1 MTHFLYKAKK
11 GPKEVLEG
19 RIDADS
25 ENTAA
30 KKLAEDGLYPIWIKE
45 DNPLSKEKN
54 IGTRFFS
61 ERIKTKDLAN
71 FTRQLSEL
79 LDSDL
84 PLFNALNLLEKQIGP
99 PRLKAVIKNI
109 TDNIKDGKTFSESL
123 GDYPHIFSNLYIS
136 LVRSGE
142 AGGMLNEVMDH
153 ISDFLEKQEDIKSKI
168 FAALIYPMLMV
179 VVGIVTIF
187 ILMTFVIPKLAN
199 MFIEMGEILPLP
211 TRMLIRF
218 SDSVRSYWILFVIF
232 AGGLVFFIRKSKSN
246 RIAKKRIDRF
256 KLRLPVIGRLI
267 KNADLAR
274 FSRTLSTLL
283 KNGVP
288 ILDSLKI
295 TSDIIDNEI
304 TKEGILCIYADVKA
318 GSSLTAAMKKS
329 TSFSPSM
336 INMTLVGEES
346 GFLDKVLLKVAKNY
360 EVEIDR
366 AVKMMSALLE
376 PVIILIIG
384 LVVGFIVISMLLPVF
399 QISLTAQ

>member
-1 MTHFLYKAKK
+1 MSKFIYKAKK
-11 GPKEVLEG
+11 GPQEVLEG
-19 RIDADS
+19 NIEADS
-25 ENTAA
+25 EHTAI
-30 KKLAEDGLYPIWIKE
+30 KKLIQDDFYPIWIKRQ
-45 DNPLSKEKN
+45 DPFSKEKN
-54 IGTRFFS
+54 AGFSFFS
-61 ERIKTKDLAN
+61 KQIGTKDLAN

-84 PLFNALNLLEKQIGP
+84 GLFDALNLIEKQIDSLQ
-99 PRLKAVIKNI
+99 LKIVIRNI
-109 TDNIKDGKTFSESL
+109 TDSIKDGKTFSESL
-123 GDYPHIFSNLYIS
+123 NAHPHVFSNLYIN

-142 AGGMLNEVMDH
+142 AGSVLSEVMAH
-153 ISDFLEKQEDIKSKI
+153 ISDLLEKQEDIKSKVI
-168 FAALIYPMLMV
+168 AALLYPMLMA

-211 TRMLIRF
+211 TRMLIWASNF
-218 SDSVRSYWILFVIF
+218 IKDYWILLVIF
-232 AGGLVFFIRKSKSN
+232 TSGLVIFIKKSKS
-246 RIAKKRIDRF
+246 KKNVRKTIDRF
-256 KLRLPVIGRLI
+256 KLNLPIIGRFI

-288 ILDSLKI
+288 ILSSLKM
-295 TSDIIDNEI
+295 TADIIDNEI
-304 TKEGILCIYADVKA
+304 IKEEVLCIYADVKT
-318 GSSLTAAMKKS
+318 GSSLTAAIKKNA
-329 TSFSPSM
+329 SFSQF
-336 INMTLVGEES
+336 IVNMTAIGEEG
-346 GFLDKVLLKVAKNY
+346 GFLDRTLLKVANSY
-360 EVEIDR
+360 EIEIDR